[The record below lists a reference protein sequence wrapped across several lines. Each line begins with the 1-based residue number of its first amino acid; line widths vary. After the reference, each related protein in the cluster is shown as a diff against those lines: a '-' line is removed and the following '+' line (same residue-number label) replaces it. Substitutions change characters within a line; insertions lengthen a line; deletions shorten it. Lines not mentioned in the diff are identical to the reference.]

1 MKTGKDLAGEDVM
14 EAKALPADDI
24 STFYI
29 QATESIQQ
37 RWPRTLKQGDT
48 FALFDALGDCVAP
61 GLTPGGLFHNDTR
74 HLSGL
79 ELLIDGQ
86 RPLLLSSGVEND
98 NVVLTVDLSNP
109 DIYQGPAIVLPRE
122 ILHIRR
128 SKFLWQGVCHERI
141 AVHNFDNRPHQC
153 WLTVNF
159 AVDFADLFEIRGMQ
173 RPRRGEIT
181 CAVIGHAKTIFRYAG
196 LDGIER
202 RSEIC
207 FDPPPRQL
215 SKSQAL
221 YALELA
227 AGAQSALVVTV
238 RCTNSATPREPVPE
252 VFSEP
257 YRAARRGAA
266 RALELGGSVTSSN
279 ALADR
284 MLARAGADLSMLVTE
299 TPQGPYPYA
308 GTPWFSTP
316 FGRDGLITALLILWL
331 DPALARGVLNYLAHH
346 QATAMDEKAD
356 AEPGKILHETRA
368 CEMANLGEVPF
379 GHYYGSVDSTPL
391 FVLLAARYFER
402 SGDLEAIKTLWP
414 HIEAALDWIDR
425 YGDRDGDGF
434 VEYYRLSET
443 GLANQ
448 GWKDSADSIMHA
460 DGSLATGPIA
470 LCEVQ
475 AYVYA
480 AKSGA
485 AIMARAL
492 GKEERALALAAAAE
506 KLRTRFEAQ
515 FWIEELGAYALALDG
530 DKKPCRVL
538 SSNAGQVLV
547 SGIAAPD
554 RAQVLAANLLTPEM
568 FSGWG
573 VRTLS
578 ADAPRFNPMSYH
590 NGSVWPHDNAL
601 IALGLARYGVKR
613 GASAIFEGLFDA
625 ASHMEMMRLP
635 ELFCGFPRRRG
646 IAPVLY
652 PVACAPQA
660 WASVAPFALLQACL
674 GLELDVARREIRFH
688 NPQLPK
694 FLEEIRINDLEVGGA
709 SVNLRLR
716 RRGAHTEVAIVSQH
730 GDIGIKITQ

>member
-1 MKTGKDLAGEDVM
+1 M
-14 EAKALPADDI
+14 EAKILPDSPDDI

-48 FALFDALGDCVAP
+48 FALFDVLGDCVAP

-74 HLSGL
+74 YLSGVQ
-79 ELLIDGQ
+79 LLIDGQ
-86 RPLLLSSGVEND
+86 KPLFLSSAVEND

-109 DIYQGPAIVLPRE
+109 DIYQGNALVLPRE

-128 SKFLWQGVCHERI
+128 SKFLWQGTCHERI
-141 AVHNFDNRPHQC
+141 AVHNFDSRPQKC

-159 AVDFADLFEIRGMQ
+159 AADFADLFEIRGLQ
-173 RPRRGEIT
+173 RPKRGEISS
-181 CAVIGHAKTIFRYAG
+181 AVIANSKTIFRYAG
-196 LDGIER
+196 LDRIER

-215 SKSQAL
+215 SRSQAL
-221 YALELA
+221 YALELMP
-227 AGAQSALVVTV
+227 GEHFALVMTV
-238 RCTNSATPREPVPE
+238 RCTDSSMKRAPIPE
-252 VFSEP
+252 AFSEP

-266 RALELGGSVTSSN
+266 RAASLGGSVTSSN
-279 ALADR
+279 ELANR
-284 MLARAGADLSMLVTE
+284 MLHRASADLSMLVTD

-316 FGRDGLITALLILWL
+316 FGRDGLITALQILWL
-331 DPALARGVLNYLAHH
+331 DPDLARGVLRYLAYH
-346 QATAMDEKAD
+346 QATAADERAD

-368 CEMANLGEVPF
+368 CEMAVLGEVPF

-402 SGDLEAIKTLWP
+402 TGDIATIGQLWP
-414 HIEAALDWIDR
+414 HIEAALAWIDI

-434 VEYYRLSET
+434 VEYYRMSDN

-460 DGSLATGPIA
+460 DGMLAAGPIA

-480 AKSGA
+480 AKQGA
-485 AIMARAL
+485 VGLAAVLGLHDRAA
-492 GKEERALALAAAAE
+492 ELALAAE
-506 KLRTRFEAQ
+506 KLRAAFEAK
-515 FWIEELGAYALALDG
+515 FWIEELGTYAIALDG
-530 DKKPCRVL
+530 AKQPCRVR
-538 SSNAGQVLV
+538 SSNAGQVLFCR
-547 SGIAAPD
+547 IAAPE
-554 RAQVLAANLLTPEM
+554 RAQILAATLLMPEM

-578 ADAPRFNPMSYH
+578 AEAARFNPMSYH

-601 IALGLARYGVKR
+601 IALGLARYGLKR

-625 ASHMEMMRLP
+625 ASHMEMMRFP

-646 IAPVLY
+646 TAPVLY
-652 PVACAPQA
+652 PVACSPQA
-660 WASVAPFALLQACL
+660 WASVVPFALLQACL
-674 GLELDVARREIRFH
+674 GLDMDFARREIRFH

-694 FLEEIRINDLEVGGA
+694 FLEEIRINDLALAGA
-709 SVNLRLR
+709 SVNLRLKR
-716 RRGAHTEVAIVSQH
+716 RAAYTEVAIVSQR
-730 GDIGIKITQ
+730 GDIAIKVTQ